1 VQVCPVTPFPCN
13 TKRQIATR
21 WIARRSTDRER
32 GGLLCGKMD
41 VEDLLHAFYDAVLD
55 EPVPARLRD
64 LLPR

>member
-1 VQVCPVTPFPCN
+1 
-13 TKRQIATR
+13 
-21 WIARRSTDRER
+21 
-32 GGLLCGKMD
+32 MD